1 MATDINKEHSQRTID
16 KWFPTNEAG
25 NSPSYN
31 NNNYYSVLLSVVVV
45 LLLLL
50 VSSESIVK
58 QELLQMLNN
67 QQCCIEA
74 MKLESNYSNELMTM
88 LNEYFK
94 AIEKKLPLPLKVTHL
109 SATILVPLAYHW

>member
-1 MATDINKEHSQRTID
+1 MATDLNKEHSQRTID
-16 KWFPTNEAG
+16 KWFPMNEAG

-31 NNNYYSVLLSVVVV
+31 NNYYYSVLLSVVVV

-50 VSSESIVK
+50 VSISVK

-67 QQCCIEA
+67 QQCFIEA
-74 MKLESNYSNELMTM
+74 MKLECNYSNELMTM

>member
-1 MATDINKEHSQRTID
+1 
-16 KWFPTNEAG
+16 
-25 NSPSYN
+25 
-31 NNNYYSVLLSVVVV
+31 
-45 LLLLL
+45 
-50 VSSESIVK
+50 
-58 QELLQMLNN
+58 MLNN

-109 SATILVPLAYHW
+109 SATVTDIGSPSLSLVDGTHRYCCNTYNK